1 MVTARVIGCGNRGP
15 ERQEMGRACLDE
27 LKKNQPDVTAGW
39 PGFVWEYDQAT
50 SCSFFGESLF
60 TSLNIFFQHGEWR
73 KGAFLWWVY
82 EFLFLRVM
90 NAKVEL
96 GRGLKVLH
104 HDVGYGFAEVLLLAF
119 MVPRH
124 ENLLFAVGSL
134 WYPGL
139 GNRCTEHL
147 QQIASGEAGVYRE
160 GIF

>member
-1 MVTARVIGCGNRGP
+1 MT
-15 ERQEMGRACLDE
+15 
-27 LKKNQPDVTAGW
+27 
-39 PGFVWEYDQAT
+39 
-50 SCSFFGESLF
+50 
-60 TSLNIFFQHGEWR
+60 
-73 KGAFLWWVY
+73 
-82 EFLFLRVM
+82 

-160 GIF
+160 GIFYLLKRVILGGFATASAKTVGQF